1 MIILYFN
8 GHDHD
13 ITENKKYFELTY
25 GINDVDDS
33 DKGEENN

>member
-8 GHDHD
+8 GYDHD
-13 ITENKKYFELTY
+13 ITENKKYSELTY